1 MQPRNTWV
9 FSRYMGSETVG
20 HRHLANTQAVPTL
33 SAARLGSHG
42 IGQAGG
48 ADQGGYIA
56 GPLWEMMQL
65 KG

>member
-1 MQPRNTWV
+1 
-9 FSRYMGSETVG
+9 MGSETVW
-20 HRHLANTQAVPTL
+20 HRHLANTQAVQPL
-33 SAARLGSHG
+33 SAARLGSNG